1 MWQDFF
7 AWQPEWSGRRQ
18 KEDIFHSQDKGMR
31 KLRSWWK
38 RLGKSLIARVNLE
51 VKRGLNGRSVIL
63 PVVEGRKAGI
73 GGEHWMS
80 GLLKRLLESEK
91 GGFYD
96 VGVNLGQTLAKVKS
110 LEPGRA
116 YVGFEP
122 SPFCQHYVSR
132 LVACNQWPNVT
143 ICPCALF
150 DRDTLLPMTGA
161 ASGNAA
167 ATLIA
172 ELRSHHR
179 TATTLVPAFRFDAV
193 AEAMPP
199 GRVAIVKIDVEGAEV
214 EVVRSLSGL
223 LIRDMPVITLEV
235 LPLKGAETTFRASRN
250 AELKSMLEGLG
261 YVHHVI
267 KKTDDDH
274 FAGVEAD
281 PDFGTHSD
289 ARFKDYLAIPRHK
302 LPALLESLLA

>member
-1 MWQDFF
+1 
-7 AWQPEWSGRRQ
+7 
-18 KEDIFHSQDKGMR
+18 MR
-31 KLRSWWK
+31 KFRSWW
-38 RLGKSLIARVNLE
+38 RHLGKSLVARVNLE
-51 VKRGLNGRSVIL
+51 VTRRLNGRSVIL

-73 GGEHWMS
+73 GGEQWMS

-110 LEPGRA
+110 LEPGRS

-122 SPFCQHYVSR
+122 SPFCQYYVGR
-132 LVACNQWPNVT
+132 LVACNEWSDVT

-150 DRDTLLPMTGA
+150 DRDTLLPMSGA
-161 ASGNAA
+161 ATGNAA

-172 ELRSHHR
+172 ELRPQKQS
-179 TATTLVPAFRFDAV
+179 ATTLVPAFRFDSV
-193 AEAMPP
+193 AETMPP

-235 LPLKGAETTFRASRN
+235 LPLKGDENTFRASRN

-261 YVHHVI
+261 YVLHVI

-281 PDFGTHSD
+281 PDFGAHSD

-302 LPALLESLLA
+302 LPALLDSLLA